1 MDDQLKVFFDNL
13 VRSQFSDLK
22 GSWANLHLQVPEKL
36 LNELLTLTLN
46 SQKAANP
53 WLALVSAAH
62 AKGTVALEIK
72 LTV

>member
-1 MDDQLKVFFDNL
+1 MDEQLKAFFESL

-22 GSWANLHLQVPEKL
+22 GSWANLHLEIPEKI
-36 LNELLTLTLN
+36 LNELLTVTLN

-53 WLALVSAAH
+53 WLALVSAAR